1 MFAHVFFLRLGQV
14 KQEDY
19 GFHDPDQSAPFQSV
33 AATFQNLY
41 ALGFLG
47 DYDNDAFPD
56 PADIFFA
63 DLFVFGV
70 IVVLLNVLIAIVNE
84 SYAKAMGQKEELFWR
99 ARLQLVTQAEDVAG
113 WVFRSNFFP
122 SDLLGADYTAIVKE
136 ELVGSSQREASRAG
150 RVANITS
157 AVREDLRSENASLE
171 KKFAD
176 SLKVT
181 ETKMMEAI
189 YHSIY

>member
-1 MFAHVFFLRLGQV
+1 MTFSLGLRFVLVLFVFICMFAHVFFLRLGQV

-122 SDLLGADYTAIVKE
+122 SDLLGADYTARLTKGPGKTCEKSSCKNPISL
-136 ELVGSSQREASRAG
+136 LVW
-150 RVANITS
+150 
-157 AVREDLRSENASLE
+157 
-171 KKFAD
+171 
-176 SLKVT
+176 
-181 ETKMMEAI
+181 
-189 YHSIY
+189 